1 MSLLDT
7 YKNNIKRKK
16 EELIRLN
23 SQKSKYLSDIAT
35 KKSKEISDMKSMKQ
49 TKVQSTIKSKSREI
63 ERYEREI
70 QGFEKNVA
78 EIEKKIA
85 KKQKEINDEEKKLM
99 NEELKEEKNRKKE
112 LDRQQEKIKRE
123 LLNLSTVQIDMQYQ
137 LNQLKDSKSKIT
149 ILFLASNP
157 KCEYIDE
164 NGTKREQP
172 KLDLDKEAREIR
184 EAITK
189 AIKRDSIDFQTRW
202 ATRVSDIFQA
212 INETNPTIIHFSGH
226 STEEGELVFQDNY
239 DKPKLVSNE
248 SIAEMVTAFSDDI
261 RMIVFNNCF
270 SSTQAEMIVG
280 KVEATIGMNRS
291 IEDESAIIFSSQ
303 LYSAIG
309 FGVSLEKAFGQAKA
323 RLMAEGTDEENTPQ
337 LFVKEGFEAKDIV
350 FVK

>member
-7 YKNNIKRKK
+7 YKNSIKRKK

-35 KKSKEISDMKSMKQ
+35 KKSKEISAMKSMKP
-49 TKVQSTIKSKSREI
+49 TKVQSTIQSKSREI
-63 ERYEREI
+63 ERYEKDI
-70 QGFEKNVA
+70 QGLEKNIA

-85 KKQKEINDEEKKLM
+85 NKQKEINNEEKKLM
-99 NEELKEEKNRKKE
+99 NEQLREEKNKKRD
-112 LDRQQEKIKRE
+112 LDRQQEKINRE
-123 LLNLSTVQIDMQYQ
+123 ILNLNNIQNDIKYE
-137 LNQLKDSKSKIT
+137 LNKLKESKSKIT

-164 NGTKREQP
+164 NGVKREQP

-184 EAITK
+184 DAITK

-226 STEEGELVFQDNY
+226 GTEEGELVFQDNY

-270 SSTQAEMIVG
+270 SSTQAEMIVN
-280 KVEATIGMNRS
+280 KVEATIGMNKS

-337 LFVKEGFEAKDIV
+337 LYVKEGFESKDIV